1 MQRKTNECKSLS
13 GKTIFDFCDDTDV
26 LRFITGQENPS
37 RRDYVKVSDRDDV
50 LSDLSMLVFI
60 TEDDELSLLVSEV
73 FPYIIEWD
81 ISVLRF
87 AEEYWRKRNK
97 DAED

>member
-1 MQRKTNECKSLS
+1 MQRKTNDRKSLS
-13 GKTIFDFCDDTDV
+13 GKTIFDFCDDPDV

-37 RRDYVKVSDRDDV
+37 RRDYVKGSGSDKV
-50 LSDLSMLVFI
+50 LGDLSMLAFI
-60 TEDDELSLLVSEV
+60 TENNELSMLVSEI

-81 ISVLRF
+81 ESVFCF

-97 DAED
+97 KHVY

>member
-1 MQRKTNECKSLS
+1 MRRKTNKRKSLS

-37 RRDYVKVSDRDDV
+37 QRDYVKASDRDKV
-50 LSDLSMLVFI
+50 LNDLSMLVFI

-81 ISVLRF
+81 VSVSRF
-87 AEEYWRKRNK
+87 AEEYWSKRNK

>member
-1 MQRKTNECKSLS
+1 MRRKTNERKSLS
-13 GKTIFDFCDDTDV
+13 GKTNFDFCDDTDV

-37 RRDYVKVSDRDDV
+37 RHDYVKVSDRDEV
-50 LSDLSMLVFI
+50 LSDLSMLAFT

-81 ISVLRF
+81 VSVFRF
-87 AEEYWRKRNK
+87 AEGYSKKRNL

>member
-1 MQRKTNECKSLS
+1 MQRKTNERKSLS

-37 RRDYVKVSDRDDV
+37 RRDYIKVSDRDKV
-50 LSDLSMLVFI
+50 LADLSMLVFI
-60 TEDDELSLLVSEV
+60 TEDDELSLLISEV

-81 ISVLRF
+81 ESVFHF
-87 AEEYWRKRNK
+87 AEEYSKKRNI

>member
-1 MQRKTNECKSLS
+1 MWRKTNERKSLS

-37 RRDYVKVSDRDDV
+37 RRDYVKASDRDDV
-50 LSDLSMLVFI
+50 LSDLSMLAFI
-60 TEDDELSLLVSEV
+60 TDDDELSLLVDEV

-81 ISVLRF
+81 VSVFRF
-87 AEEYWRKRNK
+87 AEEYSKKRNI

>member
-1 MQRKTNECKSLS
+1 M
-13 GKTIFDFCDDTDV
+13 
-26 LRFITGQENPS
+26 
-37 RRDYVKVSDRDDV
+37 

-81 ISVLRF
+81 ISVFRF

>member
-1 MQRKTNECKSLS
+1 MRRKTNERKSLS

-37 RRDYVKVSDRDDV
+37 RRDYVKASDRDKV
-50 LSDLSMLVFI
+50 LSDLSMLAFI
-60 TEDDELSLLVSEV
+60 TEDDELSLLVDEV
-73 FPYIIEWD
+73 FPLIIDWD
-81 ISVLRF
+81 VSVFRF
-87 AEEYWRKRNK
+87 AEEYWRKRNI

>member
-1 MQRKTNECKSLS
+1 MQRKTNERESLS

-37 RRDYVKVSDRDDV
+37 RHDYVKVSDRDEV
-50 LSDLSMLVFI
+50 LGDLSMLAFI

-73 FPYIIEWD
+73 FPLIIDWD
-81 ISVLRF
+81 ESVFHF
-87 AEEYWRKRNK
+87 AEEYSKKRNI

>member
-1 MQRKTNECKSLS
+1 MRRKTNERKSLS
-13 GKTIFDFCDDTDV
+13 GKTIFDFCDDIDV

-37 RRDYVKVSDRDDV
+37 RRDYIKVSDRDKV
-50 LSDLSMLVFI
+50 VADLSMLVFI

-81 ISVLRF
+81 VSVSRF
-87 AEEYWRKRNK
+87 AEEYSKKRNI